1 MAPGM
6 ANLLLQLAGAACCAV
21 VFFRGVSDLRSWRR
35 RRRERAAWRTER
47 ATQLAERIAAA
58 YRLASA
64 RRGDRLG
71 WSGTRPLRVAAI
83 VDEATDL
90 RSFYLTTPDG
100 SPLPRFEPGQY
111 LTLHL
116 PVVQGEPPVV
126 RCYSLSDRPNSDYYR
141 LTIKHERAS
150 PANNRKPGVA
160 SSFLHQR
167 VQVGDAL
174 ECSAPQGAFVLDS
187 LRTGPVVLIGAGV
200 GVTPLVSMAL
210 TAAREQPDREVYLVL
225 GFRDRA
231 HHPFKRALEEL
242 ASTAPKLRMFT
253 CYSKP
258 ASGDQQFRD
267 YHHAGRVTAKYL
279 QQILPSLDL
288 SFYLCGPAA
297 MMHSLVPDLLN
308 AGVADDAIHYEAFG
322 PASIRKKPKSVETT
336 QLPCG
341 KVRFAARGIEGEW
354 DGRHD
359 SILEL
364 AEELGVP
371 IASGCRAC
379 NCGQCQVK
387 VLNGKVQR
395 TKRAGFHAEG
405 EACLTCISVPN
416 GTVVVEA

>member
-1 MAPGM
+1 VAPGM
-6 ANLLLQLAGAACCAV
+6 ANLLLQLVGVACCAV
-21 VFFRGVSDLRSWRR
+21 VLVRSASDLRSWRYR
-35 RRRERAAWRTER
+35 RRQRATWREQR
-47 ATQLAERIAAA
+47 ATQLAEKIDAA
-58 YRLASA
+58 YRLANA
-64 RRGDRLG
+64 RRGERLA
-71 WSGTRPLRVAAI
+71 WPGTRPLRVAAI

-90 RSFYLTTPDG
+90 RSFYLTTLDG

-141 LTIKHERAS
+141 LTIKHDRAS
-150 PANNRKPGVA
+150 VANSNRPGIA

-187 LRTGPVVLIGAGV
+187 LRTGPVMLIGAGV
-200 GVTPLVSMAL
+200 GVTPLLSMAL
-210 TAAREQPDREVYLVL
+210 TVCREYPQREVYLVL

-242 ASTAPKLRMFT
+242 AASAPKLRLFT

-258 ASGDQQFRD
+258 AAGDQQFRD
-267 YHHAGRVTAKYL
+267 YHQAGRVTATYL

-288 SFYLCGPAA
+288 TFYLCGPAA
-297 MMHSLVPDLLN
+297 MMHSLVPELLD

-322 PASIRKKPKSVETT
+322 PASIRRKPKLVKTT
-336 QLPCG
+336 ELASG

-371 IASGCRAC
+371 IASGCRAG

-395 TKRAGFHAEG
+395 TKRAGFQADG
-405 EACLTCISVPN
+405 EACLTCISIPN